1 MNKVVAIPSSDELPK
16 FIEFLFDG
24 LEGQMYVVA
33 KEPDNPESWDQ
44 VFFEYPEQTDTAI
57 KAINTYASTHD
68 IYIAPVLYKSQRAVK
83 ENFKVGQVFWCDFD
97 GNVPESFDIPPS
109 YKIETSEG
117 GHEHVYWRLDQP
129 IADSTIIEDYNRR
142 LTFKYDADASGWD
155 ITQVLR
161 PPFTVNHK
169 RGGNSVSTV
178 RVDEGLQ
185 FNLTVFADLTPAPEK
200 SVDYSLWEKLDLP
213 DLNDVIYA
221 NKLGPDFRNVFE
233 KQKDQ
238 VDDRSASL
246 TNMAFICAEHG
257 LNDKE
262 IYVILSHLATRWEK
276 FKHHTQ
282 SSRARQL
289 IGIIEHARIK
299 FPDNNFGSIDQV
311 FEYSPVGLLTTD
323 IQVEWAIPDLLMKNG
338 VLVMSGPGGVGKSQI
353 SMQFMAHLA
362 MGIDFMDFKIS
373 RPQKIGFFSLEMGD
387 IEIKSFLQ
395 SMYPVWRE
403 MYGEE
408 ALERLNTNWQILAFG
423 EALGLNTS
431 IGQEIFLRWLE
442 QREWEGIFVDSI
454 GSAIV
459 GNINSAENVQPFT
472 NFNDKVRKRYGCFLW
487 YIHHFRKPPPGTKSS
502 GGAEDSYGDVYIT
515 NRATTLVTVTRKSE
529 DLLRVRNPKNRHARE
544 FSDFFIKRVDGLFFN
559 KQGEDVVS
567 QADELVGGIKLAL
580 QESKPFQDKTP
591 KPFSI

>member
-1 MNKVVAIPSSDELPK
+1 MNKPVVIPSSDELPN
-16 FIEFLFDG
+16 FIEFLFSG
-24 LEGQMYVVA
+24 MEGQMYVVA

-44 VFFEYPEQTDTAI
+44 VFFEYPAQADVAVN
-57 KAINTYASTHD
+57 AINTYSATHD

-97 GNVPESFDIPPS
+97 GNMPEQFDIPPS
-109 YKIETSEG
+109 YNIYTSEG
-117 GHEHVYWRLDQP
+117 GHNHVYWKLDEP
-129 IADSTIIEDYNRR
+129 CTDAALIEDYNRR

-161 PPFTVNHK
+161 PPYTLSHK
-169 RGGNSVSTV
+169 HGGTSVHTASG
-178 RVDEGLQ
+178 DGNLC
-185 FNLTVFADLTPAPEK
+185 FNLGVFADLTPAPEK

-213 DLNDVIYA
+213 SLESVIYSNA
-221 NKLGPDFRNVFE
+221 LGPDFQRIFE
-233 KQKDQ
+233 MQKDQ

-246 TNMAFICAEHG
+246 TSIAYASAEAG
-257 LNDKE
+257 LSDKE
-262 IYVILSHLATRWEK
+262 IYVVLSHLATRWDK

-299 FPDNNFGSIDQV
+299 FPDNNFGDIDQV

-323 IQVEWAIPDLLMKNG
+323 IEVEWAVPGLLMKNG

-362 MGIDFMDFKIS
+362 MGIDFMDFKIEQ
-373 RPQKIGFFSLEMGD
+373 PKKIGWFSLEMGD
-387 IEIKSFLQ
+387 VEIKSFLQ
-395 SMYPVWRE
+395 GMYPVWQKK
-403 MYGEE
+403 YGDE
-408 ALERLNTNWQILAFG
+408 AIERLNKNWQILAFG
-423 EALGLNTS
+423 EALGLNTT
-431 IGQEIFLRWLE
+431 IGQAIFIKWLE
-442 QREWEGIFVDSI
+442 EREWEGVFVDSI

-502 GGAEDSYGDVYIT
+502 GDASDSYGDVYLT
-515 NRATTLVTVTRKSE
+515 NRATTLVTVTRKS
-529 DLLRVRNPKNRHARE
+529 DDVLRIKNPKNRHARE
-544 FSDFFIKRVDGLFFN
+544 LPDFLIKRQEGLFFE
-559 KQGEDVVS
+559 KVGEDTVAAVDKLITQIKS
-567 QADELVGGIKLAL
+567 DLPIKDETP
-580 QESKPFQDKTP
+580 SPFA
-591 KPFSI
+591 

>member
-1 MNKVVAIPSSDELPK
+1 MNNPVVIPAETELPE
-16 FIEFLFDG
+16 FIEFLFEG

-33 KEPDNPESWDQ
+33 KDPANPESWDQ
-44 VFFEYPEQTDTAI
+44 VFFDYPEQVDTAVG
-57 KAINTYASTHD
+57 AINKFAATHD

-97 GNVPESFDIPPS
+97 GNMPEQFDIPPS
-109 YKIETSEG
+109 YNIHTSAD
-117 GHEHVYWRLDQP
+117 GHNHVYWRLDQP

-161 PPFTVNHK
+161 PPFTISHK
-169 RGGNSVSTV
+169 RGGTSVYT
-178 RVDEGLQ
+178 EAGKPELQ
-185 FNLTVFADLTPAPEK
+185 FNLAVFADLTPAPEK

-213 DLNDVIYA
+213 SLEDVIYS
-221 NKLGPDFRNVFE
+221 NSFGPDFRRIFE
-233 KQKDQ
+233 MQADQ

-246 TNMAFICAEHG
+246 TSIAYASAEAG
-257 LNDKE
+257 LSDKE
-262 IYVILSHLATRWEK
+262 IYVVLSHLASRWEK

-323 IQVEWAIPDLLMKNG
+323 IEVEWAIPGLLMKNG
-338 VLVMSGPGGVGKSQI
+338 VMVMSGPGGVGKSQI

-362 MGIDFMDFKIS
+362 MGVDFMDFKIEK
-373 RPQKIGFFSLEMGD
+373 PHKIGWFSLEMGD

-395 SMYPVWRE
+395 GMYPVWQKK
-403 MYGEE
+403 YGPDK
-408 ALERLNTNWQILAFG
+408 LELLNQNWQILAFG
-423 EALGLNTS
+423 EALGLNTAV
-431 IGQEIFLRWLE
+431 GQEIFLRWLE
-442 QREWEGIFVDSI
+442 AREWEGIFVDSI

-529 DLLRVRNPKNRHARE
+529 DVLRIKNPKNRHSRE
-544 FSDFFIKRVDGLFFN
+544 VPDFIIRREEGLFFS
-559 KQGEDVVS
+559 KLEDDVVAA
-567 QADELVGGIKLAL
+567 ADKLVTSIKLSDPPIKD
-580 QESKPFQDKTP
+580 ETP
-591 KPFSI
+591 KPFA